1 MVYHRAQFCGP
12 FSFNIFL
19 ADLFFTSNNTET
31 ANYADDTM
39 SYAVSDNI
47 DDLIASLKKFSKD
60 LLKWFDD
67 NLIKSNSDKC
77 HFLVIPCKKIKMEID
92 DFKIK

>member
-1 MVYHRAQFCGP
+1 
-12 FSFNIFL
+12 
-19 ADLFFTSNNTET
+19 
-31 ANYADDTM
+31 M

-77 HFLVIPCKKIKMEID
+77 HFLVSPYKKIKMEID

>member
-77 HFLVIPCKKIKMEID
+77 HFLVSPCKKIKMEID

>member
-1 MVYHRAQFCGP
+1 MVYHRAQFYGP

-77 HFLVIPCKKIKMEID
+77 HFLVSPCKKIKMEID